1 MAILVDLSG
10 PPGTGLDLTAV
21 WFNVAADMSDVRA
34 FHKVGGPLS
43 LNSRARAE
51 VQQLANRRRLV
62 REGDVTGAIDLA
74 DSLQVPLVHLNRD
87 DAAWLRNRTGVLMCV
102 RDHVGTKFFGTW
114 LETPREVQSQFRD
127 WINVSLSIDQVTHSE
142 AV

>member
-10 PPGTGLDLTAV
+10 PPGTGLDLAAV
-21 WFNVAADMSDVRA
+21 WFNVAADLSDVRA

-74 DSLQVPLVHLNRD
+74 DSLQVPLVHLNPD
-87 DAAWLRNRTGVLMCV
+87 DASWLRNRTGVLMCV